1 MKKNM
6 FKKLICTALTAVC
19 VITSVVPTFA
29 EDVITT
35 TEAATTKSVTSA
47 YKYHLEGFDKK
58 GNDLLY
64 SKKSFYKD
72 LNSLPTIGMGKTTVS
87 VPAVTSKVKSV
98 SAEKNKPVYE
108 SYLKFKA
115 PKTGTYVFT
124 FTNLNGTNDN
134 VLRAMLYFDIFT
146 PLKDGKK
153 YRLNH
158 VDCYEV
164 GKYYRLWEND
174 YMEKLRAMREAY
186 ETEHPDYAHY
196 LEKDVWDKQ
205 NIADKAGELVSQGAD
220 AYNSYITARIADIIF
235 KAAVYVACY
244 IIVSIIV
251 FIIGILL
258 NVVSRLPVLKQIN
271 RISGGIIG
279 LAMGVIFVWLG
290 FVIITFLGNTSF
302 ASEAF
307 RQIDENAFLTFMYD
321 RNIILNILIGIF

>member
-35 TEAATTKSVTSA
+35 TEAATTKNVTSA
-47 YKYHLEGFDKK
+47 YKYHLEGYDKK

-72 LNSLPTIGMGKTTVS
+72 LNSLPTISMGKTTVS

-124 FTNLNGTNDN
+124 FTNLNGTDDN
-134 VLRAMLYFDIFT
+134 AVRAMLYFDILT
-146 PLKDGKK
+146 PLKEGKK

-164 GKYYRLWEND
+164 GKYYRLNENG
-174 YMEKLRAMREAY
+174 YMEKLRSLMDAY
-186 ETEHPDYAHY
+186 LEEHPDYVSY
-196 LEKDVWDKQ
+196 VEKDYWDREQ
-205 NIADKAGELVSQGAD
+205 NFSQRPTDMIKFTVKLKKGQTYVYVIDNAGMDTLGEPRRNDYYNL
-220 AYNSYITARIADIIF
+220 NSYSCLYGGNYTAAYSFDMEIKL
-235 KAAVYVACY
+235 KA
-244 IIVSIIV
+244 
-251 FIIGILL
+251 
-258 NVVSRLPVLKQIN
+258 KKK
-271 RISGGIIG
+271 
-279 LAMGVIFVWLG
+279 
-290 FVIITFLGNTSF
+290 
-302 ASEAF
+302 
-307 RQIDENAFLTFMYD
+307 
-321 RNIILNILIGIF
+321 